1 MITLRNK
8 NTVLVKVF
16 KNNQTKIG
24 QECCCCVLMCQT
36 LAEVMLEMASELL
49 SGEPQPIDEATPFF
63 SHVGSCYSI
72 RLQDHLWL
80 LIGVRTDFE
89 LCSAE

>member
-1 MITLRNK
+1 M
-8 NTVLVKVF
+8 
-16 KNNQTKIG
+16 
-24 QECCCCVLMCQT
+24 LMCQT
-36 LAEVMLEMASELL
+36 LAEVMLAMASELL

-80 LIGVRTDFE
+80 LIGV
-89 LCSAE
+89 